1 MSFALPPDISYH
13 QLQTKNGMVYTFRHQ
28 SLGELGRIIIEGT
41 PDGQCRITA
50 DVVGDSADPMTA
62 KREEIFRPLS
72 EQLTSALDA
81 AMGDLGNGMAV
92 PPTSAAIG
100 QPEAI
105 PHTIVP
111 CPRSGK
117 GVAMLVFADHAKT
130 EADMEDYARKMFPRY
145 KELNLPT
152 WIIGPP
158 MGVSTDDT
166 PAMTLKVWPKRKP
179 LEHLSP
185 NQVNALLDQLIAK
198 QDR

>member
-81 AMGDLGNGMAV
+81 AMGDRGKGMAV
-92 PPTSAAIG
+92 PPRPTTAG

-105 PHTIVP
+105 AHTIVP

-117 GVAMLVFADHAKT
+117 GMAMLVFADHAKT

-158 MGVSTDDT
+158 MGVPTDDT

-185 NQVNALLDQLIAK
+185 NQVNALLDTLIAK
-198 QDR
+198 HGR